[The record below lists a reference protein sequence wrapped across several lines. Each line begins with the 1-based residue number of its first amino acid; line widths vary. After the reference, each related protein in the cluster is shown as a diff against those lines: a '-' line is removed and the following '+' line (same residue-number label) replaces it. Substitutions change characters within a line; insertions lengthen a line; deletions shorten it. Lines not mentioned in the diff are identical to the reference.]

1 MPISQDG
8 QNYKKYDIY
17 IHDSILTLTVPATH
31 DWTATPGK
39 NLQMTYRGK
48 PKALF
53 HIIDTLEKSK
63 KPLHAIVVSQ
73 DPKALWVD
81 FQTLYKRVDAGGGI
95 VENNGEIL
103 CIYRRKIWDLPKG
116 KLDPNESWRQA
127 ALREVI
133 EETGL
138 TSVTVGEKLGRTLHT
153 FTTKGGDRI
162 LKVTRWYHMMSE
174 LRKFVLQTEEEIEA
188 AAWLKPQEFLEG
200 DYPMFLSIRHLVERY
215 IKYKNESHST
225 QSPQP

>member
-31 DWTATPGK
+31 DWSLAPGR

-53 HIIDTLEKSK
+53 QIIDTLEKSK
-63 KPLHAIVVSQ
+63 KPLHAVVVSQ
-73 DPKALWVD
+73 DPKALWTD
-81 FQTLYKRVDAGGGI
+81 FQTLYTRVDAGGGV
-95 VENNGEIL
+95 VENNDEIL

-116 KLDPNESWRQA
+116 KLDENESWRQA

-138 TSVTVGEKLGRTLHT
+138 TSVTVGTKLGRTLHT
-153 FTTKGGDRI
+153 FTTRGGNRV
-162 LKVTRWYHMMSE
+162 LKVTRWYHMVSE
-174 LRKFVLQTEEEIEA
+174 LRKFVLQTEEEIED
-188 AAWLKPQEFLEG
+188 AAWLKPQAFLEG
-200 DYPMFLSIRHLVERY
+200 DYHMFLSIRHLVERY
-215 IKYKNESHST
+215 VEFKRTGAVTE
-225 QSPQP
+225 